1 MKYRQYL
8 KLEKSLSDNTV
19 DAYLTDLDKLLA
31 YLTLENIN
39 ILDVRLEN
47 LEDFSAGLHD
57 IGIHPRSQARILSG
71 IRSFYRFLIMEDY
84 LKADPTELLESPQT
98 GFKLPEVMTVEEI
111 DLLIG
116 SIDRSTKEGQRNR
129 AILET
134 LYSCGLRVSEL
145 CNLKLSELYFEEGFI
160 KVEGKGS
167 KQRLVP
173 ISPRT
178 IGQLMKE
185 GKKEE
190 AETAR
195 ARVAE
200 LKEGNKEL
208 DAAMTQAATDMQNVL
223 YTIPNIPYDSVPEG
237 VGAEDNVVE
246 KMGGM
251 ETELPKDALPHWE
264 LAKKYD
270 LIDFDLGVKITGA
283 GFPVYKGKGAQ
294 LQRALINFFLDE
306 ARKSGYTEI
315 MPPTVVNAAS
325 GYGTGQLP
333 DKEGQMY
340 HCEVDDLYLIPTAE
354 VPVTNIYRDV
364 ILEEKQLPIMNCAY
378 TQCFRRE
385 AGSYGKDV
393 RGLNRLHE
401 FSKVELVRIDKPEH
415 SKQSHQEMLDHV
427 EGLLQKLEL
436 PYRILRLCGGDMS
449 FTAALCF
456 DFEVYSE
463 AQKRWLEV
471 SSVSNFD
478 TYQANRLKC
487 RYRNAEKKTELCH
500 TLNGSAL
507 ALPRIVAALLENNQT
522 PEGIRIPKALVPY
535 CGFDMIE

>member
-1 MKYRQYL
+1 MLTIKQITEDTDKAIRA
-8 KLEKSLSDNTV
+8 LEKKHFKHAKETIAEVIRLNDKRK
-19 DAYLTDLDKLLA
+19 AAQAQLDSNLA
-31 YLTLENIN
+31 EINATSKNIG
-39 ILDVRLEN
+39 R
-47 LEDFSAGLHD
+47 
-57 IGIHPRSQARILSG
+57 
-71 IRSFYRFLIMEDY
+71 
-84 LKADPTELLESPQT
+84 
-98 GFKLPEVMTVEEI
+98 
-111 DLLIG
+111 
-116 SIDRSTKEGQRNR
+116 
-129 AILET
+129 
-134 LYSCGLRVSEL
+134 
-145 CNLKLSELYFEEGFI
+145 
-160 KVEGKGS
+160 
-167 KQRLVP
+167 
-173 ISPRT
+173 
-178 IGQLMKE
+178 LMKE

-190 AETAR
+190 AEA
-195 ARVAE
+195 AKQRVA
-200 LKEGNKEL
+200 LIKETNKTLEE
-208 DAAMTQAATDMQNVL
+208 DKDGAFKQMQDLL
-223 YTIPNIPYDSVPEG
+223 YTIPNLPYDEVPEG
-237 VGAEDNVVE
+237 ETAADNLVV
-246 KMGGM
+246 KTGGL
-251 ETELPKDALPHWE
+251 ETELPKNALPHWE

-283 GFPVYKGKGAQ
+283 GFPVYKGKGAR

-306 ARKSGYTEI
+306 AHAAGYTEI
-315 MPPTVVNAAS
+315 VPPTVVNAAS

-364 ILEEKQLPIMNCAY
+364 ILDEKELPIKNCAY

-415 SKQSHQEMLDHV
+415 SRQSHQEMLDHV
-427 EGLLQKLEL
+427 ENLLRKLEL

-449 FTAALCF
+449 FTSAICY

-463 AQKRWLEV
+463 AQGRWLEV

-487 RYRNAEKKTELCH
+487 RYRTADKKIELCH

-522 PEGIRIPKALVPY
+522 PDGIRIPKALVPY
-535 CGFDMIE
+535 CGFDRID